1 MIFIISFIFL
11 FFLLAINQL
20 SCVDKFSRI
29 IINVQTI
36 WWIGLI
42 FISALNL
49 FTLRPVSIY
58 TYSLLFCYV
67 FFLNIGFLTA
77 NGFFKNESFQIR
89 RKFIY
94 NELSFY
100 VKSKFFYFL
109 LIVMLGISAVI
120 LHDFI
125 DIILLSSFSDA
136 HFARLSTDLFGSP
149 ILMITYNNLIVPF
162 SLFAMF
168 IMCLLLIKQQY
179 NFCFFLCLLF
189 VLIVFG
195 IGFGKNMILMLFF
208 QLLLIGFIL
217 YKIDFKELIG
227 KYAHD
232 TSILKRIIQISLLLI
247 FITLV
252 FSSLRRTN
260 DFVAFYSEVEES
272 LKYFAEEIIVYLV
285 GPFRALDYAV
295 HTESF
300 LADLGGMNLGRTTIL
315 GFEKLLEWM
324 VTFLGFSYNSA
335 YELVGQTLQD
345 ARISVMNSESDFNFA
360 FSSMLY
366 FYLDFRFWGVIIIP
380 YTIGFLERWLIHR
393 ATLHLTLPI
402 FALIIYI
409 VMCCLMGFFSW
420 EFSKPGPCAYLIYLA
435 LSHCLLVRFS
445 SKIHFSKTGS
455 KYVYNEYNQL

>member
-179 NFCFFLCLLF
+179 
-189 VLIVFG
+189 
-195 IGFGKNMILMLFF
+195 K
-208 QLLLIGFIL
+208 
-217 YKIDFKELIG
+217 
-227 KYAHD
+227 
-232 TSILKRIIQISLLLI
+232 
-247 FITLV
+247 
-252 FSSLRRTN
+252 
-260 DFVAFYSEVEES
+260 
-272 LKYFAEEIIVYLV
+272 
-285 GPFRALDYAV
+285 
-295 HTESF
+295 
-300 LADLGGMNLGRTTIL
+300 
-315 GFEKLLEWM
+315 
-324 VTFLGFSYNSA
+324 
-335 YELVGQTLQD
+335 
-345 ARISVMNSESDFNFA
+345 
-360 FSSMLY
+360 
-366 FYLDFRFWGVIIIP
+366 
-380 YTIGFLERWLIHR
+380 
-393 ATLHLTLPI
+393 
-402 FALIIYI
+402 
-409 VMCCLMGFFSW
+409 
-420 EFSKPGPCAYLIYLA
+420 
-435 LSHCLLVRFS
+435 
-445 SKIHFSKTGS
+445 
-455 KYVYNEYNQL
+455 